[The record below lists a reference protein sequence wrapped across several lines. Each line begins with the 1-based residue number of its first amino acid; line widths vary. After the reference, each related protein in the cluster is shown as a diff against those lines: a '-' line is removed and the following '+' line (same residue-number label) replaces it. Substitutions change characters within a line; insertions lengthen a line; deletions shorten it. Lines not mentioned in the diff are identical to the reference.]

1 MFQEATNNAKL
12 YIVYRDIFSANCMP
26 FLELLSKK
34 MPIDDNFTI
43 QKLTGAK
50 SLICVI
56 GFTKPQHF
64 KGCKKGTRIY
74 IIS

>member
-1 MFQEATNNAKL
+1 
-12 YIVYRDIFSANCMP
+12 
-26 FLELLSKK
+26 

-56 GFTKPQHF
+56 GLQNLSILKDVKKELESTSSVKKNLNSFVCRF
-64 KGCKKGTRIY
+64 KMA
-74 IIS
+74 